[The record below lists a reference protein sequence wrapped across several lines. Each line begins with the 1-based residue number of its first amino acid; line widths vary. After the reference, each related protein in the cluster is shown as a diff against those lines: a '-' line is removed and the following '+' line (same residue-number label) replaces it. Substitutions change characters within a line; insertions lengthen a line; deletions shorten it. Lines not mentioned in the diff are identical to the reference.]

1 MDSTTRPASVSESP
15 DPDNESDK
23 ESDSCG
29 ESNLAGS
36 SHVAPDEGD
45 KRLDQGPG
53 WLPAIMAGT
62 LLMGI
67 LGFIFCAFS
76 TWVLFQKR
84 TELAIRTLK
93 GAYVTELEQSLLEP
107 ETKRRVVEEIR
118 SLVAEMEGGKYED
131 WQSAAIMQ
139 RLQRLPVLQWGQLQ
153 AVQSS
158 VKKAQ
163 TEDKTTQLREL
174 SRLERAVEIGK
185 VTSFDFQDVLDPVL
199 RADPGSSSGYE
210 LVRPLQP
217 EAVADVV
224 LRAKLIAD
232 RAEVPDEDFPDV
244 DLAKIVAKEIE
255 EGAAVGGY

>member
-1 MDSTTRPASVSESP
+1 MSESP
-15 DPDNESDK
+15 DPEK
-23 ESDSCG
+23 ESAKEA
-29 ESNLAGS
+29 ESSTELKPAASSDGS
-36 SHVAPDEGD
+36 PEEGNA
-45 KRLDQGPG
+45 RLDQGPG

-107 ETKRRVVEEIR
+107 ETKTRVVEEIR
-118 SLVAEMEGGKYED
+118 SLIVEMEGGKYED

-153 AVQSS
+153 AVQSFVEKS
-158 VKKAQ
+158 Q
-163 TEDKTTQLREL
+163 SEDKPTQLREL

-217 EAVADVV
+217 ETVADVV
-224 LRAKLIAD
+224 LRAKLVAD
-232 RAEVPDEDFPDV
+232 RAGVPDEDFSDV
-244 DLAKIVAKEIE
+244 DLAKIVAKEID